1 MSIGLDS
8 WSFKMNT
15 ASQIQLSSAQ
25 TSWLGTADTM
35 RVAIAG
41 SGGLAYWIA
50 HYLSTETYHSFIILS
65 RAVMRNLKAL
75 IPPSTLLIGTS
86 PSRIFQ
92 PEGGKLLLPITRM
105 DQAWTS
111 ILLV

>member
-8 WSFKMNT
+8 WYFKMNT

-25 TSWLGTADTM
+25 TSWLGTPDTM

-65 RAVMRNLKAL
+65 RAVMRYLKL
-75 IPPSTLLIGTS
+75 
-86 PSRIFQ
+86 
-92 PEGGKLLLPITRM
+92 
-105 DQAWTS
+105 
-111 ILLV
+111 